1 MGGKNHAAPVV
12 ADEVD
17 LAAEV
22 IDQGEGVG
30 GEGVEVVGT
39 NDRRGG
45 VAAQP
50 WRDDAVGLGEVLEER
65 DGGRRVIGEAVE
77 EEERAR
83 VDRAADERVN
93 LAERQRE
100 RGAGQPL
107 MRCIHKSD
115 QLQVEPVGHGYNGRH
130 PHSSRGTRWRIALEG
145 RQASKPCR
153 RQCLRSAH
161 KPWIPRILNE

>member
-1 MGGKNHAAPVV
+1 V

-17 LAAEV
+17 LAVEA

-30 GEGVEVVGT
+30 SEGVEVVGT
-39 NDRRGG
+39 DDRRGG

-93 LAERQRE
+93 PPSASENVVRLSLSCGVFINQ
-100 RGAGQPL
+100 
-107 MRCIHKSD
+107 IS
-115 QLQVEPVGHGYNGRH
+115 Y
-130 PHSSRGTRWRIALEG
+130 RWSL
-145 RQASKPCR
+145 
-153 RQCLRSAH
+153 
-161 KPWIPRILNE
+161 

>member
-1 MGGKNHAAPVV
+1 V

-39 NDRRGG
+39 DDRRGG

-77 EEERAR
+77 EEQRAR

-100 RGAGQPL
+100 RGAGQPSCGVFINQISYRWSL
-107 MRCIHKSD
+107 LAMVTTAGIHIAHA
-115 QLQVEPVGHGYNGRH
+115 EPDGV
-130 PHSSRGTRWRIALEG
+130 
-145 RQASKPCR
+145 
-153 RQCLRSAH
+153 
-161 KPWIPRILNE
+161 